1 MANQAVQLT
10 VRPFGVIKDPI
21 SDKEEEVM
29 EYIWM
34 NAAKKTVIKVRVD
47 QSYLLFLSQF
57 RSKLPYDVLSLLI
70 S

>member
-1 MANQAVQLT
+1 MSDQAVQLT

-21 SDKEEEVM
+21 TDKEEEVM

-47 QSYLLFLSQF
+47 QSYLLFESY
-57 RSKLPYDVLSLLI
+57 K
-70 S
+70 